1 MKRILIIAVVGILL
15 AVALVYVCDYA
26 ALRYRFPNNRAQ
38 FGSVIVQRTWIIPM
52 KGGRSQQYV
61 FDPPAPQDCVN
72 SLFPHFG
79 DPPCWYLSRHTKQQV
94 NTGSQ

>member
-1 MKRILIIAVVGILL
+1 MKDGKTQ
-15 AVALVYVCDYA
+15 YA
-26 ALRYRFPNNRAQ
+26 
-38 FGSVIVQRTWIIPM
+38 
-52 KGGRSQQYV
+52 

-79 DPPCWYLSRHTKQQV
+79 DLPCWYLNRHKQQQV

>member
-1 MKRILIIAVVGILL
+1 LKRILLIPVLCLLL
-15 AVALVYVCDYA
+15 AGALVYVCDYVS
-26 ALRYRFPNNRAQ
+26 LRYRIPNNRAQ
-38 FGSVIVQRTWIIPM
+38 FGSVVVQVTWVIPM
-52 KGGRSQQYV
+52 KDFKTQYA

-79 DPPCWYLSRHTKQQV
+79 DLPCWYLNRHKQQQV

>member
-1 MKRILIIAVVGILL
+1 LKRISIIVAICILL
-15 AVALVYVCDYA
+15 AVALVYVCDSVS
-26 ALRYRFPNNRAQ
+26 LTYRIPNNRAQ
-38 FGSVIVQRTWIIPM
+38 FGSVIVQRTWVIPM
-52 KGGRSQQYV
+52 KDGKTQYA
-61 FDPPAPQDCVN
+61 FDPPGPQDCVN